1 MDNGAAHRNQPDPSP
16 QRIPMPP
23 AYPPFVPP
31 PVGPRGWW
39 QRRSGGA
46 KATILTVVGGLVLAS
61 LTGPLGPMFTDL
73 GKLINPFDDDAHE
86 LKVVADGPNTYTTTG
101 WILPDKEVAE
111 VSPLPGAYT
120 NGEASLSEW
129 AQWQERAGAI
139 SAGQQVLKL
148 SLQGGSA
155 KAVTLHGMDVT
166 ADCED
171 PVPGTHISERGAG
184 GLPSRH
190 FLVILD
196 TPGGPTVSAHGKT
209 GEERPDPE
217 PAQFPFYVSESEL
230 EHFVIHVQ
238 TRSRSCAWQATL
250 RWSVDG
256 QEGTTKI
263 GDKSAAFR
271 VTAPTAST
279 GRYPLEGPK
288 VPGSGAGGG

>member
-1 MDNGAAHRNQPDPSP
+1 MILSVAGALVA
-16 QRIPMPP
+16 
-23 AYPPFVPP
+23 
-31 PVGPRGWW
+31 
-39 QRRSGGA
+39 
-46 KATILTVVGGLVLAS
+46 AT
-61 LTGPLGPMFTDL
+61 LTGPLGPTLTDL
-73 GKLINPFDDDAHE
+73 GRMINPWDDDAHA
-86 LKVVADGPNTYTTTG
+86 LKVVTHGPFTYTTAG

-120 NGEASLSEW
+120 NGQASLSEW
-129 AQWQERAGAI
+129 AQWQKRADAI
-139 SAGQQVLKL
+139 SASQQVLKL

-155 KAVTLHGMDVT
+155 KAVMLHGMDVT

-171 PVPGTHISERGAG
+171 PVPGIHISERGAG

-217 PAQFPFYVSESEL
+217 PAEFPFYVSESEL
-230 EHFVIHVQ
+230 EHFVVHVE
-238 TRSRSCAWQATL
+238 TRSRSCTWQATL

-256 QEGTTKI
+256 QDGTTKV
-263 GDKSAAFR
+263 GDNNAAFR

-279 GRYPLEGPK
+279 GRYPLDGPK
-288 VPGSGAGGG
+288 APGPGAVGE